1 MQSSNLTRAVLGTL
15 ADAYPTAISFYT
27 LAVQVRCEPEA
38 LHKHL
43 WLLHDM
49 GAVQAH
55 GQGSALES
63 ARITDAGLSLV
74 RRHPQPFSMRTRA
87 VVPH

>member
-15 ADAYPTAISFYT
+15 ADAYPTAISFHT
-27 LAVQVRCEPEA
+27 LALTVRCEPEA

-49 GAVQAH
+49 GAVRAQGH
-55 GQGSALES
+55 GSVLES
-63 ARITDAGLSLV
+63 ACITDAGLSLV
-74 RRHPQPFSMRTRA
+74 RRHPEPFSVRA
-87 VVPH
+87 RAAAHH